1 MRKAGDNGMK
11 IYEED
16 LLNAFMVA
24 RMPTDKVRDHLMRQ
38 PGIREIAEMLDTVFT
53 SDTVMRLRDLFGDLP
68 VTVLGGLFIGAVK
81 SDDIG
86 NLVLYR
92 LLLEEVLAPV
102 VGEIESLK
110 TMVHTL
116 TVSKEIS
123 EAQEEDND

>member
-1 MRKAGDNGMK
+1 MRKAGDNEGK

-16 LLNAFMVA
+16 LLKAFMIA
-24 RMPTDKVRDHLMRQ
+24 RMPTDKVQDQLMRQ
-38 PGIREIAEMLDTVFT
+38 PDIRGIAEMLDTVFT
-53 SDTVMRLRDLFGDLP
+53 SDTVKRLRDLFGDLP

-86 NLVLYR
+86 NMVLYR
-92 LLLEEVLAPV
+92 LLLEKVLAPV

-110 TMVHTL
+110 TMVRTL